1 MELRPR
7 IGSIY
12 LMTCKR
18 TGKHYVGQTIQN
30 VQKRV
35 SQHFYNA
42 FDTKPG
48 RRGCPKLDS
57 AIKKYG
63 RADFTWKVL
72 ETTESLFD
80 RLLYK
85 KLDALEEKYIKLYNS
100 FQNGY
105 NCTSGGQQKRLE
117 YSPEV
122 IEKFRLGS
130 LGRKQSKETVNKRM
144 ETFKERDVFGKI
156 KRKVA
161 QLDMNGNFIKEWSSI
176 SEAAYAIGG
185 SRNSHISDVCQGK
198 RTHWHNYK
206 WKYNF

>member
-12 LMTCKR
+12 LMTCKS
-18 TGKHYVGQTIQN
+18 TGKHYVGQTIQG
-30 VQKRV
+30 VQRRIN
-35 SQHFYNA
+35 QHFFNA
-42 FDTKPG
+42 FDTNPN
-48 RRGCPKLDS
+48 RRGCPKLNA

-63 RADFTWKVL
+63 KADFTWKVL
-72 ETTESLFD
+72 ETTEPLFD

-85 KLDALEEKYIKLYNS
+85 KLDALEEKYIKLYDS

-144 ETFKERDVFGKI
+144 ETFKERGIFDKM
-156 KRKVA
+156 KHKVI
-161 QLDMNGNFIKEWSSI
+161 QLDLNGNFIKEWNSV

-185 SRNSHISDVCQGK
+185 NRNSHISDVCQGK
-198 RTHWHNYK
+198 RMSWHNYK
-206 WKYNF
+206 WKYKI